1 MTKRIFGHVPGV
13 AVGTSFASY
22 AELNGAGV
30 HKQTQA
36 GISGSGTEGAESV
49 VVSGGYPDDQDSGDE
64 IIYTGQ
70 GGRDTSG
77 KHVKD
82 QELVRGNLALAKSE
96 LEGLPVRII
105 RGAHPGNPYAPKTAY
120 RYDGLYRVES
130 HWHEKGK
137 AGFKVWRYRLQKID
151 DNDDRTVIATTTSL
165 EGGNSTPGRVT
176 STTQRVVRDTKQA
189 KALKLHYAHTCQVCS
204 TQIVTASG
212 PYAEAAHIRPLGTP
226 HNGPDTVDNILCLC
240 PNHHVM
246 FDLGAFA
253 IADDL
258 SLIGIDGKL
267 SLRDGH
273 TLDPEHIRYHRD
285 HYLDLL
291 LRVSN

>member
-151 DNDDRTVIATTTSL
+151 DN
-165 EGGNSTPGRVT
+165 
-176 STTQRVVRDTKQA
+176 
-189 KALKLHYAHTCQVCS
+189 
-204 TQIVTASG
+204 
-212 PYAEAAHIRPLGTP
+212 
-226 HNGPDTVDNILCLC
+226 
-240 PNHHVM
+240 
-246 FDLGAFA
+246 
-253 IADDL
+253 
-258 SLIGIDGKL
+258 
-267 SLRDGH
+267 
-273 TLDPEHIRYHRD
+273 
-285 HYLDLL
+285 
-291 LRVSN
+291 

>member
-30 HKQTQA
+30 RKQTQA

-105 RGAHPGNPYAPKTAY
+105 RGAHPGDPYAPKLLTDTTVCIALRATGTKRARLGSRSGDTACKK
-120 RYDGLYRVES
+120 S
-130 HWHEKGK
+130 
-137 AGFKVWRYRLQKID
+137 
-151 DNDDRTVIATTTSL
+151 TTTTIERLSPQL
-165 EGGNSTPGRVT
+165 PVLRGEIQLR
-176 STTQRVVRDTKQA
+176 
-189 KALKLHYAHTCQVCS
+189 
-204 TQIVTASG
+204 
-212 PYAEAAHIRPLGTP
+212 AE
-226 HNGPDTVDNILCLC
+226 
-240 PNHHVM
+240 
-246 FDLGAFA
+246 
-253 IADDL
+253 
-258 SLIGIDGKL
+258 
-267 SLRDGH
+267 
-273 TLDPEHIRYHRD
+273 
-285 HYLDLL
+285 
-291 LRVSN
+291 